1 VEQEALKFL
10 QAEETAEKLV
20 HTLKELHTE
29 ATSYSTATKELDVVR
44 QGLLGLIESTEKV
57 VNSSHEAIKILREIG
72 APEILGRLTEMETE
86 LSGELAAQSKNL
98 NKLKTLVIVT
108 LVSSVGAIIVGVVA
122 LLQ

>member
-1 VEQEALKFL
+1 MEQEALKFL

-29 ATSYSTATKELDVVR
+29 ATSYNTATKELDVVR

-57 VNSSHEAIKILREIG
+57 VNSSHEAIKVLREIG
-72 APEILGRLTEMETE
+72 APEILGRLTEMETK